1 MAAKLVLLGMG
12 KMGGAMALR
21 LREKGHHISIW
32 NRTAAKATAVKEEAA
47 QIGENAA
54 CELFEDSNAAVQH
67 SSPDSTVILIVSDTA
82 ACFDTLD
89 SIKSQLN
96 GRTVVNLTSGS
107 PDDGRKIAA
116 ALADTNSAYIDGAY
130 CGPPAKARAG
140 SGILFLSAEQ
150 QDDVERLRPTLEAL
164 GEVAFAGTK
173 IGSSRALDYAVVDL
187 ALVCYNSYFSNLAML
202 EQEGVDQ
209 ALVREHAAKRLATV
223 APALGLLHARAG
235 AAQRSDDEYKAKPI
249 VTLQTL
255 RGWWSGRLP
264 YLEAR
269 GIPTEW
275 PRFMAGLAERA
286 SEGGHET
293 ADVTRHLEVMRPPK
307 EAGRG
312 VKRGAEEA

>member
-1 MAAKLVLLGMG
+1 M
-12 KMGGAMALR
+12 
-21 LREKGHHISIW
+21 
-32 NRTAAKATAVKEEAA
+32 
-47 QIGENAA
+47 
-54 CELFEDSNAAVQH
+54 
-67 SSPDSTVILIVSDTA
+67 
-82 ACFDTLD
+82 
-89 SIKSQLN
+89 
-96 GRTVVNLTSGS
+96 
-107 PDDGRKIAA
+107 
-116 ALADTNSAYIDGAY
+116 
-130 CGPPAKARAG
+130 
-140 SGILFLSAEQ
+140 
-150 QDDVERLRPTLEAL
+150 
-164 GEVAFAGTK
+164 
-173 IGSSRALDYAVVDL
+173 
-187 ALVCYNSYFSNLAML
+187 
-202 EQEGVDQ
+202 
-209 ALVREHAAKRLATV
+209 
-223 APALGLLHARAG
+223 APALGLLQARAG